1 MGTLLLWGRGLDAE
15 EGLQDAEKVA
25 GKSLISAGGARGWAD
40 GCLS

>member
-15 EGLQDAEKVA
+15 EGLQDKVA
-25 GKSLISAGGARGWAD
+25 GKSLVSAGGARGWAD